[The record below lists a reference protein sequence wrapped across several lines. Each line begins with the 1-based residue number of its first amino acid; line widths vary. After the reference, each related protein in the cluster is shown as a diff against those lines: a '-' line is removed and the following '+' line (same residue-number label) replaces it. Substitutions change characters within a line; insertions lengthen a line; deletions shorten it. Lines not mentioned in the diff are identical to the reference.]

1 MQVVIL
7 AGGLGERIT
16 PLIGSTPKSLAPV
29 NGRVF
34 LDYQLDLLQ
43 RSGFT
48 EVVLC
53 TGHLGE
59 QIRAHLDS
67 RRDCGLKI
75 RFSDDG
81 EQPLGTAGAIRN
93 ADHLLADEF
102 FLTYGDS
109 YLPIDYRAV
118 GDAFR
123 SSTKLALMVVYRN
136 RDRLDRSNVVVDG
149 SIVKVY
155 DKERRHPGMDC
166 IDYGISVL
174 RKEALS
180 LIPKNTPF
188 SQEDFYQRLIS
199 ERQLASYETPVRF
212 YEIGSPGGLEEFRHL
227 TAAGAIGA

>member
-1 MQVVIL
+1 MLIAIL

-16 PLIGSTPKSLAPV
+16 PIIGSMPKSLAPV
-29 NGRVF
+29 NERVF

-53 TGHLGE
+53 TGHRGD

-67 RRDCGLKI
+67 RSDSSLKI
-75 RFSDDG
+75 HFSDDG
-81 EQPLGTAGAIRN
+81 DRPLGTAGAIRN
-93 ADHLLADEF
+93 AEALLADEF

-118 GDAFR
+118 GEAFR

-136 RDRLDRSNVVVDG
+136 HDRLARSNVVVQG

-155 DKERRHPGMDC
+155 DKEKRHPGMDY
-166 IDYGISVL
+166 INYGISVIH
-174 RKEALS
+174 KDALS
-180 LIPKNTPF
+180 IIPKDTPF
-188 SQEDFYQRLIS
+188 SQEDFYHRLIS
-199 ERQLASYETPVRF
+199 EQQLAFYETPVRF
-212 YEIGSPGGLEEFRHL
+212 YEIGSPGGLEEFRQL
-227 TAAGAIGA
+227 TAAGVIGA